1 MNKASGDRD
10 DDPFDDIDEQGACG
24 QIPRT
29 DGERTRQVGARVAP
43 CPVPLPAAFRP
54 FGQGRNLRPATLCDA
69 RGKPL
74 PPGVRRWETAG
85 MTTQRLPFPVP
96 DERAHLFADKVRM
109 TPVSALATRIA
120 ALRPVP
126 ELVPVTIAT
135 FLVFFLGCGRAWV
148 V

>member
-1 MNKASGDRD
+1 
-10 DDPFDDIDEQGACG
+10 
-24 QIPRT
+24 
-29 DGERTRQVGARVAP
+29 
-43 CPVPLPAAFRP
+43 
-54 FGQGRNLRPATLCDA
+54 
-69 RGKPL
+69 
-74 PPGVRRWETAG
+74 

-148 V
+148 VSLRGLRYAAEFGGRIRASQSVRARRAVAEMWACGYRASNPWKPPAQTWSSAWPPAAQMRVA